1 MKLKT
6 IKNYSESYYMDRGS
20 KFLGFLTP
28 LESSSKFRRKL
39 KSIRIENPKSTH
51 VCSAYRIIDSS
62 NIQERYSDD
71 GEPSGSAG
79 QSILNELKR
88 NDMINVGAFIVR
100 YYGGIK
106 LGIPGLI
113 HSYSEATRLSILNNK
128 IVDWNFTKKYI
139 LFHTYKEINSIDS
152 LITKYK
158 GTLLDRKFD
167 LFISSYIRINEDLIK
182 FFHQDVESK
191 LSSSVSIKELK

>member
-28 LESSSKFRRKL
+28 LESSPKFRRKL

-71 GEPSGSAG
+71 GEPPGSAG
-79 QSILNELKR
+79 RSILNELKR
-88 NDMINVGAFIVR
+88 NDIINVGAFIVR

-113 HSYSEATRLSILNNK
+113 HSYSEVTRLSILNNK

-152 LITKYK
+152 LLIKYK